1 MQRFAAIF
9 GRGGCSHVH
18 NPLGAKLKNI
28 GRKHHVFIRGISMRT
43 SNIASSLVALSLLAA
58 PIAAQAA
65 PAARAAAPATEESDL
80 GAGGSSILWIV
91 LAIAAVVGAILI
103 LDGDDDP
110 VSP

>member
-28 GRKHHVFIRGISMRT
+28 GRKHHVFVRGISMRT
-43 SNIASSLVALSLLAA
+43 RNIASSLVALSLLAA

-80 GAGGSSILWIV
+80 GAGGSSIFQA
-91 LAIAAVVGAILI
+91 LARYLATIIGSDRICPI
-103 LDGDDDP
+103 